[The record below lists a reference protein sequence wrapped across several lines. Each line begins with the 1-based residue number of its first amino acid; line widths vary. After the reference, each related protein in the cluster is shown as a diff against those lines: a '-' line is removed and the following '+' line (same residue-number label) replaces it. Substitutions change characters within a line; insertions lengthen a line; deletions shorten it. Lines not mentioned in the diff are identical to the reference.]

1 MDTKIDIESE
11 KQTTLPT
18 VSFKSDK
25 FKRYINFW
33 QYIKFQIVY
42 FANHQSRNSKEMQY
56 SHQNMAK
63 YQFSKLI
70 QGVPTQQGFTQYGPQ
85 FSTVFKQYVLNSMD
99 SPVQYGFSHILL
111 GYLNFFNISQ
121 LVYWQN
127 SENVQPKITKCI
139 HL

>member
-56 SHQNMAK
+56 SHQNMEE
-63 YQFSKLI
+63 YQFSKLLHGSARTSGEWTRNTLNCKI
-70 QGVPTQQGFTQYGPQ
+70 VGHKNIRDFTKP
-85 FSTVFKQYVLNSMD
+85 
-99 SPVQYGFSHILL
+99 
-111 GYLNFFNISQ
+111 
-121 LVYWQN
+121 
-127 SENVQPKITKCI
+127 
-139 HL
+139 